1 MPYPT
6 LAGAAGRASPGTAG
20 TLPDPDPAMPR
31 ADFYLIAKPRF
42 LTEPLRLVCELA
54 RKANDAGLFTL
65 VLARDQAQAEA
76 GRTAVGVRQR
86 RLHPHQIAGE
96 DMDEEEALVLIA
108 VPGTEA
114 PARPLVINLRDE
126 PWLGECERVL
136 EVVPA
141 DPEARE
147 PLRERW
153 RQYKA
158 AGYDLNKHDM

>member
-1 MPYPT
+1 M
-6 LAGAAGRASPGTAG
+6 S
-20 TLPDPDPAMPR
+20 R

-54 RKANDAGLFTL
+54 RKANDAQLPTL

-76 GRTAVGVRQR
+76 LDELLWSFDDDAYI
-86 RLHPHQIAGE
+86 PHQIAGE

-108 VPGTEA
+108 VPGGEA
-114 PARPLVINLRDE
+114 PARPLVINLRDD
-126 PWLGECERVL
+126 PYLGACDRVL

-158 AGYDLNKHDM
+158 LGFDLNKYDM